1 MLLESRLDE
10 DTLLY
15 IDTDVT
21 GGFSKGD
28 DEMGFHPDQILDNV
42 VKVAAVVASRL
53 AEAGAH
59 STERSGAAPS
69 RLSLAFGIKVD
80 GSSVVSVASDIS
92 SAHFQVT
99 AEWAPQR

>member
-10 DTLLY
+10 ETFLY

-21 GGFSKGD
+21 GGFVKGD
-28 DEMGFHPDQILDNV
+28 DDLGFHPDQILDNV
-42 VKVAAVVASRL
+42 VKVAAIVASRL
-53 AEAGAH
+53 AEAGSH
-59 STERSGAAPS
+59 STEGADAAPT